1 MQFKPV
7 LYILGLF
14 LCVLAS
20 AMIIPIAIDIYDD
33 FHDDWKAFAISMGI
47 CGFCGTIL
55 MLSNHQKEVQ
65 ITGRQ
70 AFLLTAFSWV
80 GLCLFSSIPFLFALP
95 NISFTDAFFESVSGL
110 TTTGS
115 TIMTG
120 LNDMPRGLLMWRAL
134 LQWLGGVGIIV
145 MAISVLPFLRVGGMQ
160 LFRLESSEKEK
171 TMPRAT
177 ELAKYIIYIYAAL
190 TALCAIAYIASGLE
204 PFDAIAH
211 AMTTVATGGFSTND
225 SSFFDYT
232 TYDTHIVAIIFMILG
247 CLPFVLYIK
256 CIQGKF
262 KPLVKDTQVQA
273 FLKTILACILI
284 LITYLYMQD
293 TALSFD
299 MIVKTLFTTIALIT
313 GTGYAAT
320 DYMLW
325 GGFAVGFLLFISAI
339 GGCAGSTTCGIKIFR
354 FQILY
359 SVAKNQI
366 QQLIHPRGVFT
377 INYNNQPLSVSV
389 AASVMAYF
397 FIFMASYV
405 LVSIALLAC
414 GLDMLTALSGAM
426 TTLANV
432 GPGLG
437 DIIGP
442 TGTFQPL
449 PDNAKWIMIGAMILG
464 RLEFFTLLVFLSPRF
479 WRP

>member
-1 MQFKPV
+1 MMV
-7 LYILGLF
+7 
-14 LCVLAS
+14 
-20 AMIIPIAIDIYDD
+20 IPIAIDLLDS
-33 FHDDWKAFAISMGI
+33 HDDWKAFAISMGI
-47 CGFCGTIL
+47 CGFCGAL
-55 MLSNHQKEVQ
+55 LLLSNHQKEIKV
-65 ITGRQ
+65 TGRQ
-70 AFLLTAFSWV
+70 AFVLTALSWI
-80 GLCLFSSIPFLFALP
+80 GLCLFSSMPFLFALP
-95 NISFTDAFFESVSGL
+95 DITFIDAFFESVSGL

-115 TIMTG
+115 TIMTN
-120 LNDMPRGLLMWRAL
+120 LDSMPRGILIWRAL

-177 ELAKYIIYIYAAL
+177 ELAKYIIYIYFAL
-190 TALCAIAYIASGLE
+190 TAICSICYIYVGMM

-211 AMTTVATGGFSTND
+211 AMTTIATGGYSTKDASFSAYSTLGPE
-225 SSFFDYT
+225 
-232 TYDTHIVAIIFMILG
+232 IVAIIFMVLG

-256 CIQGKF
+256 FVQGDIGMLF
-262 KPLVKDTQVQA
+262 KDAQVRA
-273 FLKTILACILI
+273 FIKTILACIAI
-284 LITYLYMQD
+284 LFGYLVIND
-293 TALSFD
+293 FDFSFETL
-299 MIVKTLFTTIALIT
+299 VKTSFTTIALIT
-313 GTGYAAT
+313 GTGYTAT
-320 DYMLW
+320 DYMMW

-359 SVAKNQI
+359 AVAKNQI

-377 INYNNQPLSVSV
+377 IDYNKQPLSVSV

-397 FIFMASYV
+397 FIFAASFV

-414 GLDMLTALSGAM
+414 GLDMITALSGAM
-426 TTLANV
+426 TSLANV

-442 TGTFQPL
+442 TGTFEPL
-449 PDNAKWIMIGAMILG
+449 PDSAKWIMVGAMLLG

-479 WRP
+479 WRS